1 MASIVEKLKRTEH
14 PAVRHLLLRG
24 RGTMH
29 AAVRGHRV
37 RRRAVA
43 QYLATTQE
51 PALQIGSGPKRIQG
65 WLNSDLISGDIH
77 LDLEARLPFD
87 DDTLA
92 YVFGE
97 HVIGS
102 LSESGGQA
110 LMEEL
115 FRVLRPGG
123 VLRLTTPDLRKLIA
137 IYLDDNPEVSLAD
150 YSRYL
155 DAETGKPHPRGC
167 QVFNDAVRLWGIRFT
182 YDADDLVAKL
192 SEIGFAPVAVV
203 EPGASEHPK
212 LRALEQHGEQW
223 VNRAEAVCVE
233 ATKPV
238 AG

>member
-1 MASIVEKLKRTEH
+1 MASIVDQLKRTEH

-24 RGTMH
+24 RGTAH
-29 AAVRGHRV
+29 AVVRGHRV
-37 RRRAVA
+37 RQRAIRR
-43 QYLATTQE
+43 YLATTQE
-51 PALQIGSGPKRIQG
+51 PALQIGSGPKRIDG

-77 LDLEARLPFD
+77 LDLEARLPFSD
-87 DDTLA
+87 GTLA

-102 LSESGGQA
+102 LSEHGGEE
-110 LMEEL
+110 LMKEL

-137 IYLDDNPEVSLAD
+137 IYLDDNPVVSLAD
-150 YSRYL
+150 YASYL
-155 DAETGKPHPRGC
+155 DRETGKEHPRGC

-192 SEIGFAPVAVV
+192 SAIGFDPVHVV
-203 EPGASEHPK
+203 EPGESDHAV
-212 LRALEQHGEQW
+212 LRGLEQHGEDW

-233 ATKPV
+233 ATKPA